1 MLTMQDC
8 LDYCDLTT
16 EEVQLFAKHEHIPEE
31 IATPIACGLVQS
43 DEGVKLIGSCLTEM
57 VSDAM
62 QQGEVEEAEHV
73 LNVYAQFR
81 SAHPLAN

>member
-8 LDYCDLTT
+8 LDYCDLTM
-16 EEVQLFAKHEHIPEE
+16 EEVHLFATHENIPEE

-43 DEGVKLIGSCLTEM
+43 DEGVELIGSCLTDM

-62 QQGEVEEAEHV
+62 SQGEVEKAEHV
-73 LNVYAQFR
+73 LHVYAQFR